1 MDAVE
6 FIRER
11 NRMCDC
17 SLDCAAC
24 PAGRTPCGLN
34 GGPSVESV
42 EKLVQIVEEWAK
54 AHPPKTRQSEFLRQ
68 WPEARVDKDGIL
80 SICPAEIAKNQRN
93 EYGGCANLM
102 EDCRKCRREFW
113 GQEVE

>member
-1 MDAVE
+1 MDAME

-17 SLDCAAC
+17 SPDCAAC

-34 GGPSVESV
+34 GGPSVEIV
-42 EKLVQIVEEWAK
+42 ENLVQIVEEWA
-54 AHPPKTRQSEFLRQ
+54 AEHPRKTRQSEFLRQ
-68 WPEARVDKDGIL
+68 WPGALVDTSGTLCIDPCNVDKQMKGEAY
-80 SICPAEIAKNQRN
+80 CEAQENC
-93 EYGGCANLM
+93 YG
-102 EDCRKCRREFW
+102 CRREFW